1 MLQGALAGLALG
13 GVYAIIA
20 VCMTLMAQLVRVI
33 NFAQAAIGMFAAYL
47 AVWLT
52 SQRMPVP
59 LAIVIGLAAGVAISL
74 VVGLVIS
81 RWLAEAPLSSRSAV
95 TIAALLLLI
104 ALSYI
109 VFGTKPQPFRALVSG
124 TALTIG
130 DVTISMVTVV
140 MLALALVLALA
151 AFLVLRFT
159 MIGTKLRAISDR
171 PTAAEL
177 LGIPVRGY
185 SLALWAV
192 TGLVVS
198 FVVLLI
204 APTQTSDALTL
215 SMLVV
220 PSAAAA
226 LLGAFRRLDLALVGG
241 LLLGMI
247 QGATAQFPSLV
258 LIRDWIPLI
267 LIVIFLLWNQRKEVW
282 DAAR

>member
-74 VVGLVIS
+74 VIGLVIS

-226 LLGAFRRLDLALVGG
+226 LLGAFRRLDLALAGG